1 MILKIILILRTFLML
16 SYDTVIARVYPVHLM
31 NVEQLQVAADSQTKL
46 TSLGC
51 ESACRL
57 LSHHHHPSFTI

>member
-1 MILKIILILRTFLML
+1 ML